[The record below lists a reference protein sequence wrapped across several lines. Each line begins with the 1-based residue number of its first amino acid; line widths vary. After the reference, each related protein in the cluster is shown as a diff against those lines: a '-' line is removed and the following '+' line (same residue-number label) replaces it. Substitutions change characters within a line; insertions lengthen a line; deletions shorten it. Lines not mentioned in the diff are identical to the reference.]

1 MDKTS
6 YDENVVAIPTGVQ
19 YYEQMENMRAELNR
33 VEVER
38 DDAVSL
44 LNEVAEADIED
55 MEDIINKIREF
66 VEGTPYATPLLGI
79 LL

>member
-33 VEVER
+33 AEVER

-44 LNEVAEADIED
+44 LNEVAEADMED

-66 VEGTPYATPLLGI
+66 VEGTPYATPF
-79 LL
+79 

>member
-33 VEVER
+33 AEVER

-66 VEGTPYATPLLGI
+66 VEGTPYATPF
-79 LL
+79 